1 MPQHHCRLSL
11 LQMTA
16 TADYQQLNKIQNTQ
30 LTTVLMNYMLFV
42 TSYQPACEMWK
53 QSQTTLY
60 IRTYGIY
67 ILIHR
72 VAYDVLLL
80 LLLVFYSF
88 SEYKTVVQMQIRI
101 NDQNSTK
108 MLN

>member
-16 TADYQQLNKIQNTQ
+16 TADYQKLNTIQNTQ

-67 ILIHR
+67 ILI